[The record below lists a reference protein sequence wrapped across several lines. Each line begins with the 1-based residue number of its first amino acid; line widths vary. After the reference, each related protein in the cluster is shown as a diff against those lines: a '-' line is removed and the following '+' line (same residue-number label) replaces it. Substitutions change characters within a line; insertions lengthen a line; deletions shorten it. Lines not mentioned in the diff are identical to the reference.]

1 MVVDTTAPK
10 PVYLQDGTRNEDADY
25 LPSIRRVRAKYL
37 PFTDPESPM
46 VKYQWK
52 IVTRDTGLDVTPFVN
67 IPLTQRT
74 PMIGKLSLT
83 AGKPYKVILQG
94 TNAAGLQAV
103 IQSNGFVADGTA
115 PVCQG
120 RVLDVTQEDQREDVD
135 FVKQLKSLQAKW
147 QCQDKESTIKVKVS
161 VLNALDKKT

>member
-1 MVVDTTAPK
+1 MCSDGVVVDTTAPK

-94 TNAAGLQAV
+94 TRMLPV
-103 IQSNGFVADGTA
+103 FRRSSNQMASLLMTRHPCVK
-115 PVCQG
+115 
-120 RVLDVTQEDQREDVD
+120 ED
-135 FVKQLKSLQAKW
+135 FLM
-147 QCQDKESTIKVKVS
+147 
-161 VLNALDKKT
+161 